1 MLAARKKPKQGE
13 IDEAKGAI
21 DEANEVLGEID
32 QASLIADSE
41 APDAVLESLHKAH
54 GRVSVALVDLGG
66 KPCGGG
72 RPC

>member
-1 MLAARKKPKQGE
+1 MPGSKKKPKPEE
-13 IDEAKGAI
+13 IAEAKGAI
-21 DEANEVLGEID
+21 DEANQVLLGIN
-32 QASLIADSE
+32 QTTLIADSE

-54 GRVSVALVDLGG
+54 GRIAVALVDLGG

>member
-1 MLAARKKPKQGE
+1 MLAERKKPKQEE
-13 IDEAKGAI
+13 IDEATGAI
-21 DEANEVLGEID
+21 DEANEVLGDID

-41 APDAVLESLHKAH
+41 APDALLESLHLAH
-54 GRVSVALVDLGG
+54 GRISVALVNLGG